1 MRIYIM
7 SYTNMHTYYFPEAT
21 NNVIN
26 DRAKED
32 PIEVDEDQ
40 IANEKNS
47 AYCSIESFTRFD
59 RPIQAESRLE
69 DRQSDTPPLVYNED
83 EMSQVMMTHPQT
95 RTDTTAATTSLESP
109 SSNQSIGEW
118 I

>member
-1 MRIYIM
+1 
-7 SYTNMHTYYFPEAT
+7 MHTYYFPEAT
-21 NNVIN
+21 NNNVIK

-40 IANEKNS
+40 IATEKNS
-47 AYCSIESFTRFD
+47 AYRSIKSFTRFD

-95 RTDTTAATTSLESP
+95 RTDTTAATISLESP
-109 SSNQSIGEW
+109 LSNQSIGEW